1 MQVRLATG
9 PVISTV
15 SRLRSEKTRGPVI
28 YMVDR
33 SKSEQRTDAE
43 LLASLQRTVDNVGIA
58 LYETSVDGQILY
70 ANRTLATLLGFGSA
84 KELLDSKATIR
95 DFYDNADDIERFR
108 EKVKEHR
115 DVDAFLVRLRRA
127 DGKKIWVSERGSAT
141 HNDEGEVVGYAGS
154 FTDVTELK
162 DTQDRLAQ
170 AEEDYRR
177 MIENMPIG
185 IYRSSL
191 GGLQLRSNPTL
202 WKLNGFSSE
211 AEQLESVKDIATEW
225 YVDPTRRD
233 DFARELDENGMLENF
248 ESEIYRHK
256 TRERIWITETAYLV
270 RDRDGNP
277 LFYEGTVQE
286 ITQRKEAEA
295 SLLEAKDNAERAN
308 RSKSRFLANMSH
320 ELRTPLNSVIG
331 FADMMRQETFGPI
344 ENDRYQDYV
353 ATIAESADLLLKL
366 IDDIL
371 EIAKM
376 DAGKLSLA
384 IQPLDL
390 PTVISQSIQILE
402 KRVLDA
408 RIGISVTIP
417 ENLPALEGDPRRIN
431 QILVNLLS
439 NSLKHTDPTG
449 TIEVR
454 VSAYAGF
461 VDIAVTDTGSGI
473 PPDEM
478 DLVFVPFERSKDA
491 VRLAKEGTGL
501 GLPLARELARQHGGE
516 LTLSSEM
523 GVGTTATLRLPTG
536 ES

>member
-1 MQVRLATG
+1 
-9 PVISTV
+9 
-15 SRLRSEKTRGPVI
+15 
-28 YMVDR
+28 
-33 SKSEQRTDAE
+33 
-43 LLASLQRTVDNVGIA
+43 
-58 LYETSVDGQILY
+58 
-70 ANRTLATLLGFGSA
+70 
-84 KELLDSKATIR
+84 
-95 DFYDNADDIERFR
+95 
-108 EKVKEHR
+108 
-115 DVDAFLVRLRRA
+115 
-127 DGKKIWVSERGSAT
+127 
-141 HNDEGEVVGYAGS
+141 
-154 FTDVTELK
+154 
-162 DTQDRLAQ
+162 
-170 AEEDYRR
+170 
-177 MIENMPIG
+177 
-185 IYRSSL
+185 
-191 GGLQLRSNPTL
+191 
-202 WKLNGFSSE
+202 
-211 AEQLESVKDIATEW
+211 
-225 YVDPTRRD
+225 
-233 DFARELDENGMLENF
+233 
-248 ESEIYRHK
+248 
-256 TRERIWITETAYLV
+256 
-270 RDRDGNP
+270 
-277 LFYEGTVQE
+277 
-286 ITQRKEAEA
+286 
-295 SLLEAKDNAERAN
+295 
-308 RSKSRFLANMSH
+308 
-320 ELRTPLNSVIG
+320 
-331 FADMMRQETFGPI
+331 
-344 ENDRYQDYV
+344 
-353 ATIAESADLLLKL
+353 
-366 IDDIL
+366 
-371 EIAKM
+371 M

-478 DLVFVPFERSKDA
+478 DLVFVPFERSRDA